1 VLKKT
6 VYLLLKWYFSHES
19 KLPSFARKIKKKNQ
33 CKQGDKKNPIK
44 LSLYFLKSYVFKI
57 SSKN

>member
-1 VLKKT
+1 MKVSCQALH
-6 VYLLLKWYFSHES
+6 VRL
-19 KLPSFARKIKKKNQ
+19 KKKNQ
-33 CKQGDKKNPIK
+33 CKQGDKKIPIK

>member
-1 VLKKT
+1 MKVSCQALH
-6 VYLLLKWYFSHES
+6 VRL
-19 KLPSFARKIKKKNQ
+19 KKNQ

-57 SSKN
+57 SSKY